1 MSNAAQELE
10 LSIEDIRSK
19 EEKKLTDWANEPM
32 LRQLKADYTNGQHTR
47 NEIMMKVWDWRD
59 AFECTGKYSVPKVK
73 GRSTVQPKLIR
84 KQAEWRYAALS
95 EPFLS
100 SSDLFEVSPV
110 SHEDRKAARQN
121 SLILNNQ
128 FQTKINKVRF
138 IDDFVRRAV
147 NEGTVIVRVGWDY
160 QEKPVEEEFYQYQY
174 LPVPP
179 EAQEQAEQQLQQ
191 LMDMKVNEPDGFTQI
206 DPAMQEMVRVWE
218 EEQQIVIPQV
228 VGRGVRQVMKPVVNK
243 PSLEVCDIE
252 AVTIDPTCEG
262 DIEKAEFLV
271 YSFVS
276 SLSELKKA
284 GIYQNLDQLAKDPG
298 KSMGMPDGEFIFG
311 SAEQVFRDKP
321 RQKLYVYEYWGY
333 WDIDGNG
340 ETKPIVATWAG
351 NTLIRLEENPYPDGK
366 IPFVVVPYL
375 PVKNSVYGEPDGAL
389 LIDHQRVIGA
399 VTRGM
404 IDLLGKS
411 ANSQTGIPVNLLDS
425 QNLKKFLAGQDYQYN
440 ANLNPQLIYQHTYP
454 EVPASAMNLIQY
466 MAGDAEALT
475 GVKAFSTG
483 GGITGEGM
491 GESATG
497 VRSAMDAAS
506 KREMGIL
513 RRLSDGIIQIGRKII
528 SMNAAFLNEEEI
540 VRITNDSFVKVRR
553 DDLPGNFDL
562 KLTISTAEAD
572 NEKAQELAY
581 MLQTMGNNM
590 APEMSQLILGEIA
603 RLRNMPDL
611 ARAIENYKPEP
622 DPMQQQMQQL
632 ELEKMQAEIDAIR
645 ADAMKGQAQAEVNM
659 SKVGTEQAKA
669 NKTQNEADLKSL
681 DFTEQMN
688 GIKHNQAKELKAI
701 EGQNQLAIAGEK
713 ADASLEQALLNNSAK
728 VISDANKTRNSKG

>member
-1 MSNAAQELE
+1 MRRDGELE
-10 LSIEDIRSK
+10 LSIE
-19 EEKKLTDWANEPM
+19 EVVVEQEKLTDWKNEPT
-32 LRQLKADYTNGQHTR
+32 LRQLKQDFLNGQQTR
-47 NEIMMKVWDWRD
+47 TEIMEKVKDWRD
-59 AFECTGKYSVPKVK
+59 AFNCEGKYAVPKQK
-73 GRSTVQPKLIR
+73 GRSSVQPKIIR

-110 SHEDRKAARQN
+110 SHEDRKAAQQN

-138 IDDFVRRAV
+138 IDAFVRRAV
-147 NEGTVIVRVGWDY
+147 DEGTAIVRVGWDY
-160 QEKPVEEEFYQYQY
+160 AEGLVEEPFYEFQY
-174 LPVPP
+174 LPIPP
-179 EAQEQAEQQLQQ
+179 EAKEQAEGQLQQ
-191 LMDMKVNEPDGFTQI
+191 LLEMKVNEPDGFKQI
-206 DPAMQEMVRVWE
+206 DPAMQEMVRIWE
-218 EEQQIVIPQV
+218 EGQQMVIPQV
-228 VGRGVRQVMKPVVNK
+228 INQGMRQVPKPIINK

-252 AVTIDPTCEG
+252 SVTIDPTCEG
-262 DIEKAEFLV
+262 DLEKAQFLV

-276 SLSELKKA
+276 SLSDLKKA
-284 GIYQNLDQLAKDPG
+284 GIYQNLEKIEKDATT
-298 KSMGMPDGEFIFG
+298 SMSMPDEEFLFG
-311 SAEQVFRDKP
+311 TGEQVFRDRP
-321 RQKLYVYEYWGY
+321 RKKLYVYEYWGY

-340 ETKPIVATWAG
+340 ETKAIVATWTG

-389 LIDHQRVIGA
+389 LVDHQRVIGA
-399 VTRGM
+399 ITRGM

-411 ANSQTGIPVNLLDS
+411 ANSQTGIPKNLLDS
-425 QNLKKFLAGQDYQYN
+425 VNLKKFQAGQDYQYN
-440 ANLNPQLIYQHTYP
+440 PNLNPQLIYQHAYP
-454 EVPASAMNLIQY
+454 EVPNSAMNLIQY
-466 MAGDAEALT
+466 MAGEAEALT

-540 VRITNDSFVKVRR
+540 VRITNESFVKVRR

-572 NEKAQELAY
+572 NEKAQELSF

-590 APEMSQLILGEIA
+590 APEMSQMILSEIA

-611 ARAIENYKPEP
+611 ARAIETFKPEP
-622 DPMQQQMQQL
+622 DPMAEQMKQL

-645 ADAMKGQAQAEVNM
+645 ADAVKGQAQAEVNM
-659 SKVGTEQAKA
+659 SKVATEQAKA

-681 DFTEQMN
+681 DFNEQLS
-688 GIKHNQAKELKAI
+688 GVKHNQQKDLEAI
-701 EGQNQLAIAGEK
+701 RGQNQLAIAGER
-713 ADASLEQALLNNSAK
+713 ADAELDKTLMNLVGK
-728 VISDANKTRNSKG
+728 GVSDANAARRNQGKK